1 MTRTLYDPLTYENL
15 MLGVVSHFEQQP
27 VLGLADIRTQDVQG
41 PGIYALFYA
50 GGFAPYQ
57 PISRGT
63 VPIYVGKAVPPGSR
77 KGLGMPD
84 LTKPKLRERLVEHAN
99 SVSNASNLSLMDFS
113 ARALPMEPVW
123 ITLAE
128 RFLVAHYQPVWNTC
142 LDGFGNH
149 DPGGGR
155 RGGERSWW
163 DTLHPGRDWASQLS
177 EVKTPEAATA
187 LVAEFFAR
195 TDDAH

>member
-1 MTRTLYDPLTYENL
+1 MTRALYDPLTYENL

-27 VLGLADIRTQDVQG
+27 MLSLSRIRTEDIRG

-50 GGFAPYQ
+50 GGFVPYE
-57 PISRGT
+57 PISGGAA
-63 VPIYVGKAVPPGSR
+63 PIYVGKAVPPGSR

-84 LTKPKLRERLVEHAN
+84 VTKLKLRERLVEHAN
-99 SVSNASNLSLMDFS
+99 SVSNASNLLLADFS

-123 ITLAE
+123 ITLAK
-128 RFLVAHYQPVWNTC
+128 RFLVAQYQPVWNAC

-155 RGGERSWW
+155 RGG
-163 DTLHPGRDWASQLS
+163 
-177 EVKTPEAATA
+177 
-187 LVAEFFAR
+187 
-195 TDDAH
+195 